1 MSTSTM
7 RGYCGGL
14 SHLWFL
20 LGLLLMALPLS
31 AKTFRVYV
39 TNHGGDT
46 VDVID
51 PATNKIV
58 QVIEGVEEPH
68 DVGFSPDGSRVYLSI
83 ESENTLDVVDRK
95 TGKII
100 KKVALSGRPN
110 TIAVTKDG
118 GRVFVGIRS
127 KPGVLD
133 VIDTKS
139 LERVKSI
146 PDTGPLHDIGLTPD
160 GKYVVTG
167 SEEIRQLTVV
177 DVQTEQIV
185 WSVKFDNIV
194 RTLGFERNPDGS
206 TRRIFVN
213 TSYLHGFDV
222 VDFAERKVVA
232 TVKLPN
238 EGGGQSPPRGVF
250 SHGMGVTPDNKTLW
264 VNSTLADAVFAYSLP
279 DLKLLGF
286 VRTGIDPTWI
296 TFSPDSKTVYD
307 SNRADNTV
315 SVIDARSLKE
325 VTRIQVG
332 EAPERIQVGEAPELN
347 ATLELP

>member
-1 MSTSTM
+1 LSTTAM
-7 RGYCGGL
+7 RGYCGRL
-14 SHLWFL
+14 SQVWFL

-31 AKTFRVYV
+31 AETFRVYV

-58 QVIEGVEEPH
+58 QVIEDVELPH
-68 DVGFSPDGSRVYLSI
+68 DVSFSPDGSRVYLSI
-83 ESENTLDVVDRK
+83 ESENVLDVVDRK

-127 KPGVLD
+127 RPGVLD
-133 VIDTKS
+133 VIDTRS

-146 PDTGPLHDIGLTPD
+146 PDTGPLHDISLTPD
-160 GKYVVTG
+160 GKYVVAG
-167 SEEIRQLTVV
+167 SEEIKQLTVV
-177 DVQTEQIV
+177 DVQTEQAV
-185 WSVKFDNIV
+185 WSIKFDNIV
-194 RTLGFERNPDGS
+194 RTMAFERNSDGS
-206 TRRIFVN
+206 TRRIFLN
-213 TSYLHGFDV
+213 TSYLHGFEV

-232 TVKLPN
+232 TIKLPD

-279 DLKLLGF
+279 DLKLLGH
-286 VRTGIDPTWI
+286 VRTGIYPIWI
-296 TFSPDSKTVYD
+296 TFSPDGKTVYD

-315 SVIDARSLKE
+315 SVIDVRSLKE

-332 EAPERIQVGEAPELN
+332 EAPERN

>member
-1 MSTSTM
+1 MRTIDM
-7 RGYCGGL
+7 RGYCGRL
-14 SHLWFL
+14 SQVWIP

-39 TNHGGDT
+39 TNHAGDT

-58 QVIEGVEEPH
+58 QVIEGVEVPH

-83 ESENTLDVVDRK
+83 ESENVLDVVDRK
-95 TGKII
+95 NGKIV
-100 KKVALSGRPN
+100 KKVALRGPPT

-167 SEEIRQLTVV
+167 SEELRQLTVV
-177 DVQTEQIV
+177 DVQTEHIH
-185 WSVKFDNIV
+185 WSVK
-194 RTLGFERNPDGS
+194 
-206 TRRIFVN
+206 
-213 TSYLHGFDV
+213 
-222 VDFAERKVVA
+222 
-232 TVKLPN
+232 
-238 EGGGQSPPRGVF
+238 
-250 SHGMGVTPDNKTLW
+250 
-264 VNSTLADAVFAYSLP
+264 
-279 DLKLLGF
+279 
-286 VRTGIDPTWI
+286 
-296 TFSPDSKTVYD
+296 
-307 SNRADNTV
+307 
-315 SVIDARSLKE
+315 
-325 VTRIQVG
+325 
-332 EAPERIQVGEAPELN
+332 
-347 ATLELP
+347 